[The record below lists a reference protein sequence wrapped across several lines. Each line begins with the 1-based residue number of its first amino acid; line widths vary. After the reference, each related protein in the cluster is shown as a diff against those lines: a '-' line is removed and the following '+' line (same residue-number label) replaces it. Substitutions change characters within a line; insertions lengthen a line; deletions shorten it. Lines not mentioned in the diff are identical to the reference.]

1 MQTLQSV
8 RVVIL
13 NDGGQWIA
21 QCLEHDICAM
31 ANNLDTLQSR
41 LEVAIEAELELCK
54 SEGRDLSSLPQAPAH
69 FFTLWDKRSNFD
81 KSEMIDGVGYQMA
94 LCA

>member
-1 MQTLQSV
+1 MSV
-8 RVVIL
+8 VHVVVL
-13 NDGGQWIA
+13 NDSGSWVA

-31 ANNLDTLQSR
+31 ADNLSTLQSR

-54 SEGRDLSSLPQAPAH
+54 SEGRDLSSLPKAPEH
-69 FFTLWDKRSNFD
+69 FFAMWEKRSSFVD
-81 KSEMIDGVGYQMA
+81 KNEAVGGVGYEMA

>member
-1 MQTLQSV
+1 MSTSQTV
-8 RVVIL
+8 RVVII

-54 SEGRDLSSLPQAPAH
+54 SEGRDLSSLPKAPEH
-69 FFTLWDKRSNFD
+69 FFMLWDKRS
-81 KSEMIDGVGYQMA
+81 SVGYEMA